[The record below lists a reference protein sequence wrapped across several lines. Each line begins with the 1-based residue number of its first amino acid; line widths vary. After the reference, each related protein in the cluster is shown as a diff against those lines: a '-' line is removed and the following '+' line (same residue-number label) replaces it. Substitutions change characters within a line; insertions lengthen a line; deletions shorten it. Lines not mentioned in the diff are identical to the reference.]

1 MKEVNACDRERDEAH
16 VRDRELEE
24 VRGSDTERDEAC
36 TRDTEQGG
44 AHVCGREPD
53 REGASAR

>member
-1 MKEVNACDRERDEAH
+1 MESETRRIKAH

-24 VRGSDTERDEAC
+24 VRASDTERDEAC

-44 AHVCGREPD
+44 THVCGSEPD
-53 REGASAR
+53 REVA